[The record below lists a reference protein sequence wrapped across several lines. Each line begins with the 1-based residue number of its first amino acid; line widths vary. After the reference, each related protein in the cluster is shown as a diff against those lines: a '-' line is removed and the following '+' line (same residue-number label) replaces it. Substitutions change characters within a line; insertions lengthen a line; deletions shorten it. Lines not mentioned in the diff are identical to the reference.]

1 VERVEALTRDA
12 LLTRFAWHNG
22 HADVWRVFDD
32 GSTFAALVAGLA
44 EPWLSS
50 RVSKVCGVEARGFIL
65 GSAVALRLGAGF
77 VAIRKAGALFPGPK
91 DSQRTAPDYRGTV
104 HQLELQQRALATN
117 DRVLLVDDW
126 AEEGSQAIAAKSLI
140 EQRRA
145 TFIGLALM
153 VDQLSDAKRS
163 LLGDVRSLVR
173 AAELPRSS

>member
-1 VERVEALTRDA
+1 MERAEALARDA
-12 LLTRFAWHNG
+12 LLARFAWQNG

-32 GSTFAALVAGLA
+32 ESAFAAVVAGLA
-44 EPWLSS
+44 APWLAS

-91 DSQRTAPDYRGTV
+91 DSQKTAPDYRGMV
-104 HQLELQQRALATN
+104 HQLEIQQRALAAN

-126 AEEGSQAIAAKSLI
+126 AEEGSQAIAAKRLI

-145 TFIGLALM
+145 TFLGLALM
-153 VDQLSDAKRS
+153 VDQLSDAKRG
-163 LLGDVRSLVR
+163 LLGEVRSIVR
-173 AAELPRSS
+173 AAELPASS